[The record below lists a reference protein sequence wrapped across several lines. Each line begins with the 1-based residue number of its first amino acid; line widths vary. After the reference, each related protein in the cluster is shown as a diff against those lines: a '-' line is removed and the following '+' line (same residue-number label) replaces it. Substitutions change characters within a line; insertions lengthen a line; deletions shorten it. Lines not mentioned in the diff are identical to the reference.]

1 MLKSR
6 CAMIEHVDI
15 QHFDLVL
22 VPTSRLEVWYHYWYQ
37 GIANFWLFLVC
48 PKNKKPR
55 NHYDFEVLIVFD
67 FYLAEEEG
75 FEPPEPFGST
85 VFKTAAFDRSA
96 TPLCCPRDR
105 DANVDFYTNPAK
117 FNCRFALIFFS
128 KIRKGFFDVF
138 VLNFWGSLSVG
149 IQL

>member
-6 CAMIEHVDI
+6 CAMVEQVDF

-22 VPTSRLEVWYHYWYQ
+22 VPTFRLKVWYHYWYQ

-67 FYLAEEEG
+67 FYLAEEEEN
-75 FEPPEPFGST
+75 EP
-85 VFKTAAFDRSA
+85 
-96 TPLCCPRDR
+96 C
-105 DANVDFYTNPAK
+105 
-117 FNCRFALIFFS
+117 FFS
-128 KIRKGFFDVF
+128 LLINIIRVIKICTH
-138 VLNFWGSLSVG
+138 
-149 IQL
+149 QLTHHLTA

>member
-6 CAMIEHVDI
+6 CAMIEHVDF
-15 QHFDLVL
+15 QHFYLVL

-37 GIANFWLFLVC
+37 GIANFRLILVC

-75 FEPPEPFGST
+75 
-85 VFKTAAFDRSA
+85 V
-96 TPLCCPRDR
+96 
-105 DANVDFYTNPAK
+105 
-117 FNCRFALIFFS
+117 I
-128 KIRKGFFDVF
+128 
-138 VLNFWGSLSVG
+138 
-149 IQL
+149 

>member
-6 CAMIEHVDI
+6 CAMVEQVDF

-22 VPTSRLEVWYHYWYQ
+22 VPTFHLKVWYHYWYQ

-96 TPLCCPRDR
+96 TPLCTSSRSGC
-105 DANVDFYTNPAK
+105 K
-117 FNCRFALIFFS
+117 CRFLNYSCKILFKTQLIF
-128 KIRKGFFDVF
+128 
-138 VLNFWGSLSVG
+138 LNITLSLETK
-149 IQL
+149 L